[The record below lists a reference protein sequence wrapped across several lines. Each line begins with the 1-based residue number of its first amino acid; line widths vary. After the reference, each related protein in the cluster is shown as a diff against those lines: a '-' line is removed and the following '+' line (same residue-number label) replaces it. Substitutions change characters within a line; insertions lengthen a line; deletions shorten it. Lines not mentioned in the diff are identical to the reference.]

1 MPPIPAELTALPPV
15 PGWLIAGA
23 VIGVYLILLWDLVS
37 TRLGL

>member
-1 MPPIPAELTALPPV
+1 MPPIPGELMALPPV

-37 TRLGL
+37 TRLGY